1 MLISVVI
8 PVCDEVESL
17 EELHRELSEVAAR
30 NDYDLQLILV
40 DDGSTDGSWS
50 VIRRLAESD
59 PHLRGIRF
67 RRNFGKA
74 AALTAGFAVAQG
86 DMVFTMDSDL
96 QDDPHEM
103 PRFLAAIDQGYDLIS
118 GWKQIRHDP
127 WHKVFPSHVFNWMV
141 SRLTG
146 VHLHDHNCGMK
157 CYRREVLGEIDLHGG
172 MYRFATVLAAS
183 RGYKVGE
190 VVVHHRP
197 RRFGHSHYGFT
208 RFFKGSLDL
217 VTVWFRLNF
226 GEKPQYLFG
235 SIAAVLLV
243 SGLMG
248 WFLGW
253 SGFAFAAIL
262 IAVQLFA
269 TGLVAEL
276 VAAQNAAR
284 GESYSIAER
293 VGGLEDERIMDAS
306 TSLSR
311 DAS

>member
-8 PVCDEVESL
+8 PVCDEAESL
-17 EELHRELSEVAAR
+17 EELHHELQEVATR

-40 DDGSTDGSWS
+40 DDGSTDGSWN
-50 VIRRLAESD
+50 VIRRLADAD

-74 AALTAGFAVAQG
+74 AALTAGFAAAEG
-86 DMVFTMDSDL
+86 DLVFTMDSDL

-103 PRFLAAIDQGYDLIS
+103 PRFLAAIDGGFDLIS

-127 WHKVFPSHVFNWMV
+127 WHKVLPSRVFNWMIGTV
-141 SRLTG
+141 TG

-157 CYRREVLGEIDLHGG
+157 CYRREILGEIDLHGG

-208 RFFKGSLDL
+208 RFFKGGLDL
-217 VTVWFRLNF
+217 ITVWFRLNF
-226 GEKPQYLFG
+226 GDKPQYLFG
-235 SIAAVLLV
+235 SLAALLLV
-243 SGLMG
+243 WGLIVGFFG
-248 WFLGW
+248 WHW
-253 SGFAFAAIL
+253 MAFASVL
-262 IAVQLFA
+262 IAVQLLA
-269 TGLVAEL
+269 TGLVAEV
-276 VAAQNAAR
+276 VAAQSAAR
-284 GESYSIAER
+284 EPSYSIAER
-293 VGGLEDERIMDAS
+293 IGGSFADAVADS
-306 TSLSR
+306 RTSLTR
-311 DAS
+311 ETD